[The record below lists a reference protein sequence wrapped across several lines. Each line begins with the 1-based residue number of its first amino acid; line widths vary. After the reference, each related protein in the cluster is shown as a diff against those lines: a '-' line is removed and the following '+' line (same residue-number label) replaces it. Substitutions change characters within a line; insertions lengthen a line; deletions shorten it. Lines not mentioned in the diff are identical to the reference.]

1 MIRCKKKL
9 LKIRIPTILE
19 FVLTTRTP
27 ENNTKL
33 LTGEF
38 MKKIEVFKK
47 YRKFRIYGIF
57 RVRPKHLNF

>member
-38 MKKIEVFKK
+38 AKKIEVFKK
-47 YRKFRIYGIF
+47 YRKFGIYGIF